1 MSFHFLHTGDWQL
14 GMTRHFFSEG
24 VQERFTQ
31 SRFDAI
37 RELGR
42 IAEEE
47 ECQFIVVCGDVFESN
62 LVDRKTVSRA
72 LEALKDVPVP
82 VYLLPGNHDPLN
94 AASVYRSTTFL
105 ERKPPHVHVIE
116 DTTPIRVD
124 EGIEIV
130 GVPWSSKRPLQDL
143 VALTTGQLEAVVG
156 TIRICVAHGAV
167 DNFSP
172 NPDDPALI
180 SLNAAENAISQN
192 KIHYLAL
199 GDRHSLTKVGESGC
213 VWYAGTPEPTDYN
226 EVKPGFALVATI
238 NEESII
244 MKEVNIGRWNFIER
258 KQVDLNTKEDIEA
271 LRNWLENLEDKE
283 RTVVKL
289 YLVGALSLS
298 LHSELEEL
306 LFHFQDILGAV
317 ETRMNNLV
325 VIPEDADF
333 MDLGFSGFA
342 SRTVERLRSNIEESG
357 SDTITSRDALAL
369 LVRLAGREL

>member
-1 MSFHFLHTGDWQL
+1 MTRFLHTGDWQL

-24 VQERFTQ
+24 VQERFAQ

-42 IAEEE
+42 IAKEED
-47 ECQFIVVCGDVFESN
+47 CRFMVVCGDVFESN

-105 ERKPPHVHVIE
+105 ERKPAHVHVIE

-124 EGIEIV
+124 EGVEIV
-130 GVPWSSKRPLQDL
+130 GIPWTSKRPLQDL
-143 VALTTGQLEAVVG
+143 VALTTGKLEPIVDTLRV
-156 TIRICVAHGAV
+156 CVAHGMV
-167 DNFSP
+167 DNLSP

-180 SLNAAENAISQN
+180 SLHAAENAISQN

-199 GDRHSLTKVGESGC
+199 GDRHSLTGVGDSGRI
-213 VWYAGTPEPTDYN
+213 WYAGTPEPTDYN

-238 NEESII
+238 NEEGVTT
-244 MKEVNIGRWNFIER
+244 KEVNVGRWKFIER
-258 KQVDLNTKEDIEA
+258 EQVDLNTKEDIEA
-271 LRNWLENLEDKE
+271 LRGWLENLEDKE

-289 YLVGALSLS
+289 RLVGSLSLS
-298 LHSELEEL
+298 FHGELEEL
-306 LFHFQDILGAV
+306 LSHVQEILGAV
-317 ETRMNNLV
+317 ETRRDNLV

-342 SRTVERLRSNIEESG
+342 SCTVERLRSNVEESG
-357 SDTITSRDALAL
+357 PDSITSRDALAL
-369 LVRLAGREL
+369 LVRLAGKER